1 MQVTVIGIMVLST
14 MELLTVTTGLAHLM
28 VQTGI
33 TWTSILRVLILAITI
48 TVLTGSLWGVSKT
61 IKVWIFFRLFYKLK
75 ILFMTTY
82 DNLPV
87 YKTSYDLLLLVFN
100 AVKEFKKEYKYTLW
114 DSIKKEIINLISNIY
129 KANSKI
135 DKKINIS
142 TSREK
147 VELLRLYFRLS
158 KDLKIINLNKYIDIN
173 LLLESISKQLYA
185 WEKSLTIKK

>member
-1 MQVTVIGIMVLST
+1 
-14 MELLTVTTGLAHLM
+14 
-28 VQTGI
+28 
-33 TWTSILRVLILAITI
+33 
-48 TVLTGSLWGVSKT
+48 
-61 IKVWIFFRLFYKLK
+61 
-75 ILFMTTY
+75 MTTY

-87 YKTSYDLLLLVFN
+87 YKTSYDLLLLIFN
-100 AVKEFKKEYKYTLW
+100 VVKEFKKEYKYTLW

-129 KANSKI
+129 KANSKT
-135 DKKINIS
+135 DKKRNIS

-147 VELLRLYFRLS
+147 VELLRLYLRLS

>member
-1 MQVTVIGIMVLST
+1 M
-14 MELLTVTTGLAHLM
+14 A
-28 VQTGI
+28 
-33 TWTSILRVLILAITI
+33 
-48 TVLTGSLWGVSKT
+48 
-61 IKVWIFFRLFYKLK
+61 
-75 ILFMTTY
+75 TY

-87 YKTSYDLLLLVFN
+87 YKSSYDLLLLIFN
-100 AVKEFKKEYKYTLW
+100 VVKEFKKEYKYTLW

-135 DKKINIS
+135 DKKRNIS

-158 KDLKIINLNKYIDIN
+158 RDLKIINLNNYIEIN

-185 WEKSLTIKK
+185 WEKSLTTKI